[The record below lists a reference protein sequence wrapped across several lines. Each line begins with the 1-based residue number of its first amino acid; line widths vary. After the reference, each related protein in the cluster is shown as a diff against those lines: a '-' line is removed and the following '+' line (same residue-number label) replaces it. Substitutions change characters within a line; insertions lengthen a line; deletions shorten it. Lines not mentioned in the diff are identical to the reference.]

1 MHVEYWRKSEVFNY
15 TDNRKSIK
23 DISKMFEE
31 KTLIVDESYQRRSVW
46 GEKDK
51 VRLVETVLL
60 NLIIPVLFFWKAD
73 TDAETGE
80 SITHIVDGQQ
90 RIKALCSFVN
100 NDFKLKT
107 QFLLDKSAKE
117 KYGNKYFKDLESED
131 KKNFWLYQLM
141 VIDIDPSATREDIIT
156 MFNRLNLTDYN
167 LNDQEKRNSM
177 SGEFA
182 SLARELSDAPIWE
195 ERHLFTTTDIKRMK
209 DVEFCASLILLY
221 RNGIIDQTD
230 QTALNQAYEE
240 LQAGYKDAEIDK
252 EAINNAIE
260 QISQFFVSDDV
271 TKFLKKKTQLYTL
284 FSVVFYMQR
293 NKIGIT
299 AENLQN
305 LESFVELYAVF
316 DNDMDLT
323 GNITDTEKKLF
334 DWLKKY
340 KLASSEGLNKHTNR
354 MIRFNV
360 MKDFLFGLDEE
371 LREAIKPLLSKMQAE
386 REKMPLEPIENTV
399 E

>member
-1 MHVEYWRKSEVFNY
+1 MFNF
-15 TDNRKSIK
+15 TDTRKSIK
-23 DISKMFEE
+23 EISSMFESAS
-31 KTLIVDESYQRRSVW
+31 LIVDDTYQRRSVW

-51 VRLVETVLL
+51 IRLIETILL

-73 TDAETGE
+73 TDPDTGA

-90 RIKALCSFVN
+90 RIKAICSYIN
-100 NDFKLKT
+100 NEFKLKP
-107 QFLLDKSAKE
+107 QFLLDDSAK
-117 KYGNKYFKDLESED
+117 NKYANKFFKDLDTED
-131 KKNFWLYQLM
+131 KKAFWNYQLM
-141 VIDIDPSATREDIIT
+141 VIDIDPTASRSDIIT

-182 SLARELSDAPIWE
+182 ALARELSEAPIWE

-221 RNGIIDQTD
+221 RKGIIDQTD
-230 QTALNQAYEE
+230 QTALNQAYDE
-240 LQAGYKDAEIDK
+240 LQDNYKDAENDKNAVFAAIDL
-252 EAINNAIE
+252 IP
-260 QISQFFVSDDV
+260 QFFISDEV

-293 NKIGIT
+293 NSIT
-299 AENLQN
+299 VSEEQLYNLKK
-305 LESFVELYAVF
+305 FVDLYSVF
-316 DNDMDLT
+316 NNDMDLD
-323 GNITDTEKKLF
+323 NQIDEQEKILF

-354 MIRFNV
+354 MIRYNV
-360 MKDFLFGLDEE
+360 MKDFMFNMTAE
-371 LREAIKPLLSKMQAE
+371 LATAEQTLL
-386 REKMPLEPIENTV
+386 EKMKASTITSMDDPEE
-399 E
+399 

>member
-1 MHVEYWRKSEVFNY
+1 MFNF
-15 TDNRKSIK
+15 TDTRKSIK
-23 DISKMFEE
+23 EISSMFESAS
-31 KTLIVDESYQRRSVW
+31 LIVDDTYQRRSVW

-51 VRLVETVLL
+51 IRLIETILL

-73 TDAETGE
+73 TDPDTGA

-90 RIKALCSFVN
+90 RIKAICSYIN
-100 NDFKLKT
+100 NEFKLKP
-107 QFLLDKSAKE
+107 QFLLDDSAK
-117 KYGNKYFKDLESED
+117 NKYANKFFKDLDTED
-131 KKNFWLYQLM
+131 KKAFWNYQLM
-141 VIDIDPSATREDIIT
+141 VIDIDPTASRSDIIT

-182 SLARELSDAPIWE
+182 ALARELSEAPIWE

-221 RNGIIDQTD
+221 RKGIIDQTD
-230 QTALNQAYEE
+230 QTALNQAYDE
-240 LQAGYKDAEIDK
+240 LQENYKDAENDKNAVFAAIDL
-252 EAINNAIE
+252 IP
-260 QISQFFVSDDV
+260 QFFISDEV

-293 NKIGIT
+293 NSIT
-299 AENLQN
+299 VSEEQLYNLKK
-305 LESFVELYAVF
+305 FVDLYSVF
-316 DNDMDLT
+316 NNDMDLD
-323 GNITDTEKKLF
+323 NQIDEQEKILF

-354 MIRFNV
+354 MIRYNV
-360 MKDFLFGLDEE
+360 MKDFMFNMTAE
-371 LREAIKPLLSKMQAE
+371 LATAEQTLL
-386 REKMPLEPIENTV
+386 EKMKASTITSMDDPEE
-399 E
+399 